1 MRAQKQKGESLHS
14 LMDVPTLYSQSRPIW
29 AFYYARPTVRFVCL
43 FLRNANVY
51 NESWSGRDSASG
63 PEAYLGACIEGLTI
77 RRIVNL
83 MLVKLINYIL
93 SPSSPLLSFRG
104 WLSQLLCRNLG
115 KFAFGIRIIIFFFFS
130 HTHTHNYSSQIFCWI
145 KGGKGR
151 GAKLNDSDARTL
163 ITAADEV
170 LSYDLWVFLESKDPN
185 KVFLQLSLA
194 LLRIH
199 LV

>member
-93 SPSSPLLSFRG
+93 SLSLVVPPSLLSG
-104 WLSQLLCRNLG
+104 VALTAPLSEPREICIRNTYNHFLLL
-115 KFAFGIRIIIFFFFS
+115 S
-130 HTHTHNYSSQIFCWI
+130 HTHTTTQVKFSVEL
-145 KGGKGR
+145 R
-151 GAKLNDSDARTL
+151 GEKAEEQS
-163 ITAADEV
+163 
-170 LSYDLWVFLESKDPN
+170 
-185 KVFLQLSLA
+185 
-194 LLRIH
+194 
-199 LV
+199 